1 MDNEEFS
8 GIMDEPMARIEET
21 ERSGAK
27 PDEETV
33 RTRLQEIA
41 VRAREAPDLTSTASR
56 LMRWAFCCIPRSVTP
71 ARSGSVR

>member
-41 VRAREAPDLTSTASR
+41 VLKTHIVNFSKAKPI
-56 LMRWAFCCIPRSVTP
+56 FGIPRSVTP

>member
-33 RTRLQEIA
+33 RTACRKSLCAPERL
-41 VRAREAPDLTSTASR
+41 PDLTSTASR
-56 LMRWAFCCIPRSVTP
+56 LMRWAFCRIPRSVTP